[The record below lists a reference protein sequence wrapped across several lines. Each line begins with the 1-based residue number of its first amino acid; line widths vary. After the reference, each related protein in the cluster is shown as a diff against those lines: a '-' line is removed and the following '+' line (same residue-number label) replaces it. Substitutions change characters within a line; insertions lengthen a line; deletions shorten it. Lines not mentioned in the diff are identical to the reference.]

1 MRRVLPV
8 LIGACLLDI
17 PVFTAQTTPPPS
29 KPAAPAPR
37 TTAPAPAARGAAR
50 PATLTIEVTDATGA
64 PLGETQVTLTGP
76 VMREGVTGADGRLRL
91 TNMRA
96 GNYRVRF
103 TREGSITLERDF
115 MMRATETPTIE
126 ASLSAAPSM
135 PPATNAPP
143 APAPNAGNAP
153 ESPRTL
159 PPPGDPKVTAVPL
172 FLEKN
177 FIGGR
182 ERRKDS
188 ILGCTSTAAATLHQ
202 LREAW
207 TGHVHE
213 DADEW
218 IYVVA
223 GEGTLRIGSADQR
236 VQAGTFSLV
245 PHAISHALQPQG
257 RNPLIVI
264 SVLSGPSCQG

>member
-1 MRRVLPV
+1 
-8 LIGACLLDI
+8 
-17 PVFTAQTTPPPS
+17 
-29 KPAAPAPR
+29 
-37 TTAPAPAARGAAR
+37 
-50 PATLTIEVTDATGA
+50 
-64 PLGETQVTLTGP
+64 
-76 VMREGVTGADGRLRL
+76 MREGVTGADGRLRL

-103 TREGSITLERDF
+103 TKEGSITLERDF
-115 MMRATETPTIE
+115 TMRATESPTIE

-135 PPATNAPP
+135 PPATTAPAPP
-143 APAPNAGNAP
+143 APNTGNAP
-153 ESPRTL
+153 DAPRTL

-207 TGHVHE
+207 AGHVHE

-223 GEGTLRIGSADQR
+223 GEGTLRIGTADQR

-245 PHAISHALQPQG
+245 PHATSHGLQPQG